1 MADSYSIY
9 GLKVQSQVALP
20 VELFPSLQLSAD
32 VVVNLKGDYYPPA
45 GVDDNRPFFFSV
57 GPQEAFFYFRD
68 LAVFTI
74 LKGSVINIAL
84 ANGEIDTGLLA
95 NTLLGTP
102 MGIVLL
108 QRDFLV
114 LHASAVEICG
124 KVICFIGTS
133 GVGKS
138 TTVCSLL
145 QAGHKLVTDDVV
157 AIDLTNY
164 LVSQGYPWMKIGPR
178 VALELG
184 LSSEKLSQLDRAS
197 IKKRYQIYPGSFSE
211 GNGKL
216 AGIYFLKWGEKT
228 VVDVIKAKQA
238 ILDLMVHAYG
248 FCPQKSYPAEEI
260 KRFEQYAH
268 LVKSVPCFNLVR
280 SYDINQL
287 NVLGRVIEEHT
298 RRL

>member
-1 MADSYSIY
+1 MADRYSIY
-9 GLKVQSQVALP
+9 GLNVQSEVALP
-20 VELFPSLQLSAD
+20 LELFPSLQLSAD

-57 GPQEAFFYFRD
+57 GPRKAFFYFRD

-108 QRDFLV
+108 QRGFLV

-157 AIDLTNY
+157 AIDQTDFSVL
-164 LVSQGYPWMKIGPR
+164 LGYPWMKVDPR

-184 LSSEKLSQLDRAS
+184 IPSEKLSQLDNTS
-197 IKKRYQIYPGSFSE
+197 IKKRYQIHSESFSE

-216 AGIYFLKWGEKT
+216 AGIYFLKWGERT
-228 VVDVIKAKQA
+228 AVNSIKSKQA
-238 ILDLMVHAYG
+238 ILDIMVHAYG
-248 FCPQKSYPAEEI
+248 FCPKKSYPTEEM
-260 KRFEQYAH
+260 KRFEQYAQ

-280 SYDINQL
+280 SHDTTQL
-287 NVLGRVIEEHT
+287 VVLGRAIEDHV